1 MSPPPP
7 DPALLNPTAVGG
19 RRFLA
24 FLIDALIGTALI
36 FVYAAAT
43 FTNTEFDNDFTAALQ
58 CDVINELSNDVCI
71 QAGSTVYVG
80 DGGDM
85 GVIVLLWLLWVVL
98 STMVIPGITGWS
110 PGKRCS
116 KSAVTPCRAAQHH
129 AQNMRVDGGIFP
141 CLSGG
146 PICLIQ

>member
-7 DPALLNPTAVGG
+7 DSALLNPTAVGG

-36 FVYAAAT
+36 FIYAAAT

-80 DGGDM
+80 DSGDM
-85 GVIVLLWLLWVVL
+85 GVIVLLL
-98 STMVIPGITGWS
+98 S
-110 PGKRCS
+110 
-116 KSAVTPCRAAQHH
+116 
-129 AQNMRVDGGIFP
+129 
-141 CLSGG
+141 
-146 PICLIQ
+146 LIHI